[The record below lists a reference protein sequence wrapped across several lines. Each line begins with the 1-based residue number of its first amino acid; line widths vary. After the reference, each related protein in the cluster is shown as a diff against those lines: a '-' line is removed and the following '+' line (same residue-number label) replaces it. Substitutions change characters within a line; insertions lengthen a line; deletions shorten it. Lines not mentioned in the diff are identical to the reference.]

1 MNTKG
6 FVASDGLEVLVTD
19 GIDQRAT
26 TCSEQVNKKER
37 RNKFE
42 KTFILKVYM
51 YGRTST
57 RQKSGLEGSSA

>member
-26 TCSEQVNKKER
+26 TYSEQVNKKE
-37 RNKFE
+37 
-42 KTFILKVYM
+42 
-51 YGRTST
+51 
-57 RQKSGLEGSSA
+57 